1 MLFQPA
7 SRAAGG
13 AGMSGD
19 DDGGEAKELAVS
31 IGAGALLGLNENTPE
46 LTYKL
51 SIEVEY

>member
-7 SRAAGG
+7 SRATGV

-19 DDGGEAKELAVS
+19 DDAKELAVS
-31 IGAGALLGLNENTPE
+31 IGAGALVGLNENTPD

-51 SIEVEY
+51 